1 MKGINNQ
8 NILEEGTSYE
18 VNGPQL
24 MIQSSEM
31 YKENYQVK
39 MIRENHIRGLLKVTV
54 CHKDSCGQYLYDIG
68 GLISLKAKYE
78 KLLCQKEEIQ
88 SFLKQFIYLIDILDN
103 YMLERNCIILDPDF
117 IFYKDEEYFFCYY
130 PNLNKTME
138 ESFHELSEYWIK
150 TIDYED
156 YGSVAFA
163 CGIHKKTMEKYYDL
177 ENLVRSYTEYE
188 EEPEISMVQDAR
200 KWGAMEE
207 RQLLQEEEM
216 LFKNSWEV
224 AYEEGEV
231 EEKSSK
237 VGNLLRETSIGKY
250 LEQRKK
256 ERWGDWDDLLTQE
269 ESFIMSRRND

>member
-18 VNGPQL
+18 VNGSQL